1 MLWHALEA
9 LIARVHRKPPN
20 CKRPRCAGRRPARS
34 AAVGSQASEAGH
46 SPRAATERCGFPD
59 VAIHRLERAQRL
71 LAAATRSSARPKKVC
86 NPTARWKFP
95 GSLHKK
101 AMAFLLINW
110 FPHLGGMPLYGF
122 ARPIAM
128 PDQFPIFEKVL
139 KKRSRT
145 WRWRVCTTEGDV
157 VMQGSESSRPAAK
170 YKADRALFLLLLSAP
185 YRSIRLS
192 TLPEP

>member
-1 MLWHALEA
+1 MEIPGFTTQKSDGIPTNQLVSSS
-9 LIARVHRKPPN
+9 R
-20 CKRPRCAGRRPARS
+20 
-34 AAVGSQASEAGH
+34 GS
-46 SPRAATERCGFPD
+46 PCMR
-59 VAIHRLERAQRL
+59 
-71 LAAATRSSARPKKVC
+71 
-86 NPTARWKFP
+86 
-95 GSLHKK
+95 
-101 AMAFLLINW
+101 
-110 FPHLGGMPLYGF
+110 F

-157 VMQGSESSRPAAK
+157 VIQGSESSRPAAK